1 MLGMASLGV
10 AGQAL
15 LRAAPAAGQSAPFGP
30 GTVEAIAR
38 SLARKP
44 FNPPDRS
51 LPPAIAN
58 LDYDQYR
65 SIRFERSKAFWA
77 GENGRFLGIL
87 PFGRAACRERV
98 CMDVC
103 ILVGARSL

>member
-1 MLGMASLGV
+1 MLVMASLGV
-10 AGQAL
+10 AGQAW
-15 LRAAPAAGQSAPFGP
+15 LRAAPDAGQSAPFGP

-44 FNPPDRS
+44 FNPPARS

-65 SIRFERSKAFWA
+65 SLRFYRSKAFRA
-77 GENGRFLGIL
+77 GENGRFIGELLMRGWL
-87 PFGRAACRERV
+87 ARDRV
-98 CMDVC
+98 
-103 ILVGARSL
+103 

>member
-1 MLGMASLGV
+1 MGTLRKDSRLGRRELMLGMASLGV

-15 LRAAPAAGQSAPFGP
+15 LRAEPAAGQSAPFGP

-44 FNPPDRS
+44 FNPADRS

-58 LDYDQYR
+58 RDYATYSR
-65 SIRFERSKAFWA
+65 LRFDRSKDFLAGRKGRCHGDAVKGGWA
-77 GENGRFLGIL
+77 
-87 PFGRAACRERV
+87 
-98 CMDVC
+98 
-103 ILVGARSL
+103 

>member
-1 MLGMASLGV
+1 MGTLRKDSRLGRRELMLGMASLGV

-65 SIRFERSKAFWA
+65 SIRF
-77 GENGRFLGIL
+77 
-87 PFGRAACRERV
+87 
-98 CMDVC
+98 
-103 ILVGARSL
+103 ARSRSEERRVGKECVSTCRSRLVPV